1 MNQLP
6 DLHGPS
12 YRLPSPPPPDP
23 TGWHELRRKARATLW
38 PPRPVAWAALLA
50 LAVAAAG
57 LWGLWFQ
64 ATLPGRLPTTTD
76 WKAVAAVLSREARPG
91 DAVVLFPPWAER
103 GRELLPDRI
112 PTRPDV
118 ALPVLAFPS
127 YAAEAEDLPGVRRVW
142 LVAVHGAPR
151 LRGTIPA
158 ELALRSERV
167 GPPLRAGG
175 LDLVLH
181 ELRSPVL
188 PNWSLADAVRAA
200 KVAPPGAPVSRQTRE
215 VNRIPRGCAFL
226 ALDGPAPG
234 PVSLR
239 FPAVPIGSSLR
250 GHVGLVGD
258 VAGGAP
264 PVSLRVKVDG
274 VEVGRA
280 EAAPSRPWSAV
291 RVDTSR
297 LSGRTSEVE
306 VEVVPAG
313 PLPQGACVDLVVL
326 P

>member
-1 MNQLP
+1 MNERP

-38 PPRPVAWAALLA
+38 PPRPVAWSGLLA
-50 LAVAAAG
+50 LLVTVAG

-91 DAVVLFPPWAER
+91 DAVVLSPPWAER
-103 GRELLPDRI
+103 AREFLPDRI
-112 PTRPDV
+112 PSRPDV
-118 ALPVLAFPS
+118 ALPVLALPS
-127 YAAEAEDLPGVRRVW
+127 YAEEAEDLPGVRRVW
-142 LVAVHGAPR
+142 LLALPGAPR
-151 LRGTIPA
+151 ASGAIPA
-158 ELALRSERV
+158 QLAQRSERV
-167 GPPLRAGG
+167 EPPLHAGG
-175 LDLVLH
+175 LDVVLH

-188 PNWSLADAVRAA
+188 PRWSLAEALPAA
-200 KVAPPGAPVSRQTRE
+200 KVRPTDAAVSRQVRE
-215 VNRIPRGCAFL
+215 VDRAPRACAL
-226 ALDGPAPG
+226 LPLDGPAPG

-239 FPAVPIGSSLR
+239 FAGVPLGTSLR

-258 VAGGAP
+258 VSAGAP

-280 EAAPSRPWSAV
+280 EATPARPRGGV
-291 RVDTSR
+291 RIDTAR
-297 LSGRTSEVE
+297 LAGWTREVE
-306 VEVVPAG
+306 VEVAPTG
-313 PLPQGACVDLVVL
+313 PLPHGACVDLWAL